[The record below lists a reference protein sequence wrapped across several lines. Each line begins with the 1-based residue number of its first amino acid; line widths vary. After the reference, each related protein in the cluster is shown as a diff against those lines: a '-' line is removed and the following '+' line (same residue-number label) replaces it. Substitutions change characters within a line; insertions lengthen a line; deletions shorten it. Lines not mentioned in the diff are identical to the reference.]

1 MDVESYES
9 WGSDFQWIHFT
20 QIMTTV
26 WPHPEP
32 TRLSLFM
39 AAFQP
44 KLQVATLGP
53 GQPSTTLDEE
63 NPIEIRHVSGG
74 KTGDVVLMY
83 QMWGCSHVI

>member
-1 MDVESYES
+1 
-9 WGSDFQWIHFT
+9 
-20 QIMTTV
+20 
-26 WPHPEP
+26 
-32 TRLSLFM
+32 M

-74 KTGDVVLMY
+74 KTGDVVMMY
-83 QMWGCSHVI
+83 QM